1 MTKIWQRLR
10 DEPAMLY
17 ALAEVAIAALLAF
30 GFHLDGEQVAALLA
44 VAAVLT
50 GLGTRQ
56 AVTPVHRAGKG
67 EQR

>member
-10 DEPAMLY
+10 EEPAMLY
-17 ALAEVAIAALLAF
+17 ALAEVAIAAGLAF
-30 GFHLDGEQVAALLA
+30 GADLTGEQVAAVLA

-56 AVTPVHRAGKG
+56 VVTPAHRAGRG
-67 EQR
+67 ETP